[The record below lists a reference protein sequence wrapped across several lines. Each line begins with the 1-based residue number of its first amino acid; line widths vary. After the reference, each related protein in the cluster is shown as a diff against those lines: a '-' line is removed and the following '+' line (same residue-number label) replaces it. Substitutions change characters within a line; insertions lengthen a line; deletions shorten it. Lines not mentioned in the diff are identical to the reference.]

1 MSPANYMDSIIS
13 CLLKQ
18 EKKVQVCHDT
28 RGPSSLQDSSGV
40 QAMFNSLWFH
50 IYTTVYKE
58 FWSMDYS
65 SIYDFN
71 ESTTTPLP
79 NWTVTAT
86 I

>member
-1 MSPANYMDSIIS
+1 MVGQNVSSKLYGFYHFMSF
-13 CLLKQ
+13 KTRK

-28 RGPSSLQDSSGV
+28 RGPSSLRDSSGV
-40 QAMFNSLWFH
+40 QAMFNSLRFH

-71 ESTTTPLP
+71 ESTSTPLP
-79 NWTVTAT
+79 N
-86 I
+86 